1 MSLEIFELRL
11 FKGIVDCKMKD
22 SMMKY
27 EIFGSAHCQINRYL
41 VYDSWN
47 INKFRSGINHRRII
61 LYDKTKMKKKNYI
74 HMSILTE
81 LI

>member
-27 EIFGSAHCQINRYL
+27 EIFGSAYYQINRYL

>member
-1 MSLEIFELRL
+1 MSLEIFELL
-11 FKGIVDCKMKD
+11 FKGILDCKMKD

-47 INKFRSGINHRRII
+47 INNFRSGINHRRII